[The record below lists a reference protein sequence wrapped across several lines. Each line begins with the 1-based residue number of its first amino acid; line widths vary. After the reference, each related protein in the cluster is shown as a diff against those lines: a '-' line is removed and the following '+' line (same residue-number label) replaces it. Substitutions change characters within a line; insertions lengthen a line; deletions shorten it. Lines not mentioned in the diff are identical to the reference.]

1 MLFKLIGGGH
11 VDEKGK
17 SYKKGDHIE
26 SDMDLCAKFRGK
38 FKLIEGEAAKPITQ
52 PVIPKTGEF
61 KANTVKELAS
71 GMDMT
76 ATFPSAKEKSLSIMK
91 VGEDQFQIA
100 KNGFIEVVGAF
111 TRAEI
116 IIFLKSFNA

>member
-1 MLFKLIGGGH
+1 MLFELTGGNHQQG
-11 VDEKGK
+11 GK
-17 SYKKGDHIE
+17 TYKKGDRIE
-26 SDMDLCAKFRGK
+26 TDMDLCAKFRGK

-52 PVIPKTGEF
+52 PVIPKTEF
-61 KANTVKELAS
+61 NVNTVKKLAS

-76 ATFPSAKEKSLSIMK
+76 ATFPSAKEKSLIIMK

-100 KNGFIEVVGAF
+100 KNGFIEVVGTF

-116 IIFLKSFNA
+116 IIFLKSLNA